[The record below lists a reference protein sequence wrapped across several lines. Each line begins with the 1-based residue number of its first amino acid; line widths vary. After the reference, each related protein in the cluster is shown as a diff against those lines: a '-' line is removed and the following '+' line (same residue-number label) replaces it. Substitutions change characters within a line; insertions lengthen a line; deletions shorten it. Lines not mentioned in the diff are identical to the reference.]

1 MYAPGQFYR
10 VEYKNDLTDSQ
21 WIPAGPVM
29 MGTGGPLNFTNSV
42 TSSPRRFYR
51 LRVLTKDQAMVS
63 PPLLNGQVQ
72 GGSQFV
78 LSWPTLPGQRFQV
91 EAATNLA
98 SVWAALGTPITATGN
113 MLKHTNELND
123 APRRFYRVAVLP

>member
-1 MYAPGQFYR
+1 M
-10 VEYKNDLTDSQ
+10 N
-21 WIPAGPVM
+21 
-29 MGTGGPLNFTNSV
+29 
-42 TSSPRRFYR
+42 
-51 LRVLTKDQAMVS
+51 DQAMVS

-98 SVWAALGTPITATGN
+98 SVAWAALGTPIITTGD
-113 MLKHTNELND
+113 MLKHTNELSD
-123 APRRFYRVAVLP
+123 APRRFYRVAVLQ